1 VKDANMAEAAQSI
14 LNVSQHPFAGAT
26 GKGVRI
32 AVVDSGVNPRHPHV
46 NGVAGGIMIG
56 LDLGVNSYTDYVGHG
71 TAVLAAI
78 KEKAPDAEYYAIK
91 IYYRTLKTDIDILI
105 RALDWAINE
114 RMDIINLSLGTRNL
128 LHAPRFVAILEQAAK
143 QGTLIVSAAETESA
157 ALLPGSMPG
166 VLGVALDWTCS
177 RETFRYTLSP
187 NGPRWLASGY
197 PRALEG
203 VPPNRN
209 LYGVSFSVA
218 NMSGFVARALQ
229 GLEDISINN
238 VSRIL
243 REEASRQRAFRERSR
258 TL

>member
-1 VKDANMAEAAQSI
+1 MAEPARGI
-14 LNVSQHPFAGAT
+14 LPESPQPFPGAT

-46 NGVAGGIMIG
+46 NGVAGGITIG
-56 LDLGVNSYTDYVGHG
+56 LDLGVNSYADYVGHG

-78 KEKAPDAEYYAIK
+78 KEKAPEAEYYVIK
-91 IYYRTLKTDIDILI
+91 IYYRTLKTDIDILV
-105 RALDWAINE
+105 RALDWAISE
-114 RMDIINLSLGTRNL
+114 RMGIINLSLGTRNL
-128 LHAPRFVAILEQAAK
+128 LHAPRFVPILEQAAK
-143 QGTLIVSAAETESA
+143 QGTVIVSAAETDSS

-177 RETFRYTLSP
+177 RDTFRYSLSP

-197 PRALEG
+197 PRTLEG

-218 NMSGFVARALQ
+218 NMTGFVARAVQ
-229 GLEDISINN
+229 RLEDTSMNN
-238 VSRIL
+238 VARVL
-243 REEASRQRAFRERSR
+243 REEASRLRALRERSR